1 MRRSGKYNPRRL
13 NRYVPQMGYSVDI
26 IHGAPH
32 EVRFGPLAAADAD
45 SLMDGVAV
53 TAATTSTAILL
64 DGLTDPV
71 NTSYAEEFP
80 YGPGF
85 GRCLQ
90 IVFAGAN
97 TGAVLLRGR
106 DYLGQPMTESITA
119 NGTTPVIG
127 TKAFKYL
134 DSVTAA
140 VSGTIDV
147 GTTDK
152 LGLPYFM
159 NNVVEEML
167 DGVRVATLGTLVAP
181 SYVDPQTATTTDPRG
196 TYDPNSTLT
205 GSAFLSAIFIPQ
217 NSVNSSG
224 NGGLQGLAHYTA

>member
-32 EVRFGPLAAADAD
+32 EVRFGPMAAADAD
-45 SLMDGVAV
+45 ILLDGVAV
-53 TAATTSTAILL
+53 SANTAYTTIAQ
-64 DGLTDPV
+64 DGFTDPV
-71 NTSYAEEFP
+71 NSSFAEEFP
-80 YGPGF
+80 FGPGF

-97 TGAVLLRGR
+97 SGAVTLKGR
-106 DYLGQPMTESITA
+106 DYLGQPVTETLTA

-134 DSVTAA
+134 DSVTAVTA
-140 VSGTIDV
+140 GTIDV
-147 GTTDK
+147 GTADK
-152 LGLPYFM
+152 LGLPYCM
-159 NNVVEEML
+159 NNVVAEML